1 MKARDHG
8 TGRKAYGYIVHQV
21 AGFTLLVPG
30 AQVAGSRAS
39 FFCPR
44 HSPVVATRWS
54 LVELTGDPWLI
65 VIQRP
70 RRGVPRPR
78 RGVPMSRPL
87 ADLPDQL

>member
-1 MKARDHG
+1 MPKGTFGASCRIIPTTVGGEMKARDHG

-21 AGFTLLVPG
+21 AGFALLVPG

-54 LVELTGDPWLI
+54 LVELTGDP
-65 VIQRP
+65 
-70 RRGVPRPR
+70 
-78 RGVPMSRPL
+78 
-87 ADLPDQL
+87 